1 MAESFDP
8 GPSTGPCPGIEPAE
22 DRSAIL
28 WGVGAYGL
36 WGLVTV
42 YWKLLR
48 HFDAFELI
56 GYRITSSVVVMS
68 VFLLATHRMPTLLAQ
83 LRDRAV
89 LLRVT
94 GAALLLSANWT
105 VYVWAVVHG
114 RVIETA
120 LGYFMTPIGLTLA
133 GVMVLKE
140 PFRMVQRFALALAVS
155 AVLVLTIGYGH
166 LPWVSIVIALSW
178 VTYSIMKKS
187 TPLTAFESL
196 TAETLVLAL
205 PALALVVWGS
215 TRSSSIVHTASAGDW
230 SLVAVSGVVTAVPL
244 LMFAVAAKRLPLTLL
259 ALLQYIVPTI
269 NFLLGWLVYDET
281 LTRVRVLGFAL
292 VWIGLIAVT
301 VDSLRRSRAVP
312 LPVDRRET
320 AVGR

>member
-1 MAESFDP
+1 MLAAEVGSAD
-8 GPSTGPCPGIEPAE
+8 
-22 DRSAIL
+22 DRGGIL
-28 WGVGAYGL
+28 WGIGAYGV
-36 WGLVTV
+36 WGLVTI
-42 YWKLLR
+42 YWKTLR

-68 VFLLATHRMPTLLAQ
+68 IFLIATGRMTALLVK

-94 GAALLLSANWT
+94 GAALVLSANWT

-133 GVMVLKE
+133 GVLVLHE
-140 PFRMVQRFALALAVS
+140 QFRRVQQFALAFAIA

-178 VTYSIMKKS
+178 VTYSVMKKS
-187 TPLTAFESL
+187 TPLSAFESL

-205 PALALVVWGS
+205 PALGLVIWGS
-215 TRSSSIVHTASAGDW
+215 TRTSSIVHTAGPGDW
-230 SLVAVSGVVTAVPL
+230 SLVAVSGLVTAVPL
-244 LMFAVAAKRLPLTLL
+244 LMFAVAAKRLPLTIL

-269 NFLLGWLVYDET
+269 NFLLGWLAYDET

-301 VDSLRRSRAVP
+301 ADSLRRSRVVP
-312 LPVDRRET
+312 
-320 AVGR
+320 